1 MGRQVLETLQA
12 LQLETALRGG
22 EAGAVHPAAAAGFSD
37 TAEVLSAL
45 KDGEALAGE
54 LGGRVV
60 LDRPLIGWLATY
72 ENHRWLTRF
81 RNS

>member
-22 EAGAVHPAAAAGFSD
+22 ARAVHAAVAAGYSD

-54 LGGRVV
+54 LGSRVV